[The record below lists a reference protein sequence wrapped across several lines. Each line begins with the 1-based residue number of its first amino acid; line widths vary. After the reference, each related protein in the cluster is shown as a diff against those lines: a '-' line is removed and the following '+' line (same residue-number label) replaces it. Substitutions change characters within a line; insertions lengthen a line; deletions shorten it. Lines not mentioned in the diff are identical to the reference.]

1 MSKKIRKFVDVDS
14 DLNMKIKTASN
25 NLSIVKGKTVT
36 EKELLL
42 KWISE
47 GVKKTLRELNSS
59 M

>member
-1 MSKKIRKFVDVDS
+1 MAKKIRKFLDVDK
-14 DLNMKIKTASN
+14 DLDFKIKSAAN
-25 NLSIVKGKTVT
+25 NLSILKGKTVT

-47 GVKKTLRELNSS
+47 GVKKTLKELNSK